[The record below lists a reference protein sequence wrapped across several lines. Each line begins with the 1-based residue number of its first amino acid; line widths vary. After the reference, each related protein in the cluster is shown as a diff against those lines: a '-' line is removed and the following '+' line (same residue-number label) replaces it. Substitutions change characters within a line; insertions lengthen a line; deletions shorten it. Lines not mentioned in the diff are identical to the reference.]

1 MQTGD
6 FMSIKNYTVF
16 DVETANRQRESVCSI
31 GIVRVENSKIV
42 FKKEYLIDPEC
53 PFCADNI
60 AIHGIWPS
68 MVQNAPSFG
77 QLWGEIQ
84 PYFADCILVAHG
96 AKGMDLGALV
106 KSQMRYHIPTQP
118 LQYVCTLELAKKLL
132 TRAEYPSFRLN
143 NLCAQLGVPLEHHH
157 NALDDALACQ
167 GLLDYFNRE
176 YPQFVVPTIYEF
188 KEKKKKKTLQT
199 SLF

>member
-60 AIHGIWPS
+60 AIHGILPS

-118 LQYVCTLELAKKLL
+118 LHYVCTLELAKKLL
-132 TRAEYPSFRLN
+132 VTTELETSEIAHTCGFSDDKYFFRVFKKA
-143 NLCAQLGVPLEHHH
+143 CGITPRKYRTEHK
-157 NALDDALACQ
+157 NTAS
-167 GLLDYFNRE
+167 N
-176 YPQFVVPTIYEF
+176 
-188 KEKKKKKTLQT
+188 
-199 SLF
+199 